1 MRTHTGCTCRAAHTS
16 LLFCCTSPGV
26 QGPPAHGIE
35 PVRQWGNLLC
45 KEGRNPETAQCS
57 IPVLKGNTGVPS
69 LDEILTLLHP
79 GQEMPLV
86 PSCPGSI
93 FSDSCPFPAVQLCGV
108 ARIVT
113 GIIKVTLLRQQSHC
127 WVSACL
133 SGHLPPIFL
142 SWALLAWPAGIVR
155 DPLAHVQRAGI
166 AVFLLP
172 DDFWLTLPAKHQANF
187 LVPITIAVLYFSS
200 WSISILQTNIVEM
213 VEYPNPGLAEC
224 SVTCPC
230 VCSEEWKQNI
240 ANISWAVS
248 SPGQCHFVKETKMN
262 VSNACKCCR

>member
-1 MRTHTGCTCRAAHTS
+1 MRTHTGCTWRAAHTS

-45 KEGRNPETAQCS
+45 KEGRSPETAQCS

-86 PSCPGSI
+86 PSCPGSV

-108 ARIVT
+108 ASIVT

-133 SGHLPPIFL
+133 SEHLPPIFL
-142 SWALLAWPAGIVR
+142 SWALSSLGLTCWNCERPSGTRAEGWDCCV
-155 DPLAHVQRAGI
+155 PLAR
-166 AVFLLP
+166 
-172 DDFWLTLPAKHQANF
+172 WF
-187 LVPITIAVLYFSS
+187 LVDTASKTPSQFFSAYY
-200 WSISILQTNIVEM
+200 N
-213 VEYPNPGLAEC
+213 C
-224 SVTCPC
+224 S
-230 VCSEEWKQNI
+230 SL
-240 ANISWAVS
+240 
-248 SPGQCHFVKETKMN
+248 F
-262 VSNACKCCR
+262 